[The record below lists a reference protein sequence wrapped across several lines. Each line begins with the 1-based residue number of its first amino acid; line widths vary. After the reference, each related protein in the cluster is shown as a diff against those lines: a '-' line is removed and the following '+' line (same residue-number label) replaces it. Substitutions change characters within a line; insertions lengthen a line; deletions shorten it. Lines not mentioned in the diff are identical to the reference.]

1 LRSPKNLL
9 IVGHMVSQQHGQ
21 SDLFFV
27 SNLLTGLLL
36 RAART

>member
-9 IVGHMVSQQHGQ
+9 IVGRMYSHQHGQ
-21 SDLFFV
+21 IGLFLV

-36 RAART
+36 RPART